1 MLRAMRSLQFAGWVS
16 LVCACSSIVL
26 AQPSAP
32 VIEPPAPE
40 APPEPDPN
48 PKPTDVDPN
57 APPPPPA
64 PETPG
69 DYAGG
74 GAPPGASGDTLAGDT
89 EDEPEAQYRQEEV
102 REYSVR
108 IDPLNWL
115 LLGRLGIELEMG
127 VWKFI
132 SAELIP
138 VFVTASEP
146 LLLNYSRLDG
156 TLTQESRGLGP
167 IAGVSLGVGFWLFGE
182 PFSGYVIRL
191 NFTNYAYTYRA
202 ADGGGTFDKVE
213 FTERR
218 LALFFGSHSRFGPF
232 TIAGGFGLGLEL
244 NQTER
249 CGLARASSSGDEF
262 RVTGR
267 SDHCEGRQQIA
278 LNRNLTETADLNG
291 PLHPV
296 YFEARFSFGVV
307 F

>member
-1 MLRAMRSLQFAGWVS
+1 
-16 LVCACSSIVL
+16 
-26 AQPSAP
+26 
-32 VIEPPAPE
+32 
-40 APPEPDPN
+40 
-48 PKPTDVDPN
+48 
-57 APPPPPA
+57 
-64 PETPG
+64 
-69 DYAGG
+69 
-74 GAPPGASGDTLAGDT
+74 
-89 EDEPEAQYRQEEV
+89 
-102 REYSVR
+102 
-108 IDPLNWL
+108 
-115 LLGRLGIELEMG
+115 
-127 VWKFI
+127 
-132 SAELIP
+132 
-138 VFVTASEP
+138 
-146 LLLNYSRLDG
+146 
-156 TLTQESRGLGP
+156 
-167 IAGVSLGVGFWLFGE
+167 LFGE

-278 LNRNLTETADLNG
+278 LNRTLTETADLNG